1 MGTVDFIRASE
12 NLEIGLRGWPIG
24 FCQGYPFEV
33 MRKGTIKF
41 CLVPL
46 RLVHARPHL
55 SNPAV
60 ALTWVR
66 KVLRGPRKYDLRSGG
81 GGKMTRS
88 V

>member
-1 MGTVDFIRASE
+1 MRHGKRRNVMMGTVDFIRASE

-66 KVLRGPRKYDLRSGG
+66 KGSQRS
-81 GGKMTRS
+81 KEI
-88 V
+88 